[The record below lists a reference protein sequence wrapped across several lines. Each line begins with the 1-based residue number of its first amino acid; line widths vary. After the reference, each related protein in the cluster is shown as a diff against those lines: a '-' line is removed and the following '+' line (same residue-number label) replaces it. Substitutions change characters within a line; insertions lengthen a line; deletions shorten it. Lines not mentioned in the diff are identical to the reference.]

1 MNVDPWSPLRRRGAW
16 QAKLPRSGIETI
28 AYAYWT
34 RPLAADTLA
43 ERCLMQPA
51 PTNGNRAE
59 AMEML
64 FDPAETSSR
73 LLEFFFQIRDP
84 TTLDHQG
91 SDHGSIAM
99 RMWKRLACALAIKW
113 KPT

>member
-1 MNVDPWSPLRRRGAW
+1 
-16 QAKLPRSGIETI
+16 
-28 AYAYWT
+28 
-34 RPLAADTLA
+34 
-43 ERCLMQPA
+43 
-51 PTNGNRAE
+51 
-59 AMEML
+59 MEML
-64 FDPAETSSR
+64 FDPAATRSR

>member
-1 MNVDPWSPLRRRGAW
+1 
-16 QAKLPRSGIETI
+16 
-28 AYAYWT
+28 
-34 RPLAADTLA
+34 
-43 ERCLMQPA
+43 MQPA

-99 RMWKRLACALAIKW
+99 RMWKRESPRLLRRPFRLSHAAMA
-113 KPT
+113 